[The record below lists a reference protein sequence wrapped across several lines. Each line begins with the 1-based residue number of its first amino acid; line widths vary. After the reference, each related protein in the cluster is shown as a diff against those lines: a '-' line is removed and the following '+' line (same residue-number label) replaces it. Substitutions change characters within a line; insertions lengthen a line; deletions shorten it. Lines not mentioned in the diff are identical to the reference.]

1 MEGKSLSKKAIIAIV
16 IIAILVIAAI
26 SMVVVFLRDQGETE
40 ATAIG
45 ENSSNSE
52 QTQDAVPE
60 NNGDNNDQGT
70 ATQSEE
76 PQQEEQTTV
85 ADNDG
90 ATTTN
95 VGTTTPATTTTAPA
109 QQTTTTTDGS
119 TQVATTTTTE
129 TIPTQALTLAWS
141 NMTVSGGELLANIDA
156 NVTDVTAPI
165 VRTLY
170 ILNVSDENRRQYIRD
185 GETLKV
191 EVNFNEIL
199 AQNPTLTIGTG
210 ENTQTVEFGFYPIEN
225 WPYRYV
231 ANIKVDNTILG
242 LADGTQIPFT
252 ITNIVDRDNTLTLD
266 NDDVT
271 YTAEYG
277 QVTYEN
283 TAPQIIIKGTPGYEE
298 EGKNYIGSLEENTFS
313 YISFKFFDTT
323 MLKGEYVVND
333 TLITGKK
340 ADKEGEADFSEF
352 DEYLVQGENT
362 IRVWD
367 MAGNMT
373 EYTFTYDSI
382 APVYSKLGILN
393 KTRYVN
399 KVEDLTW
406 AKEGD
411 EVRILISFPE
421 KLAVE
426 PTVKVF
432 GKEYTATYRPLSSNP
447 EQNIY
452 YYMVDFTLDATM
464 PEGEIP
470 FEVYGYADIAGNV
483 GKKLDQ
489 TRVNRDDYTKV
500 IYDRTAP
507 YSGKDDAGHPL
518 YILNV
523 SDENRRTWIRNGE
536 TLRVEAN
543 FNEDMD
549 MSRTPILTIGTGSN
563 TQTAEFKYRSTVD
576 GKRTFVA
583 DIKINNDILG
593 LADGTQI
600 PFTVTNAFDLAG
612 NEAVLDN
619 EDVTFTSKYGQVTY
633 DNNAPEMAAL
643 GILNDTHYNEGKD
656 VTVATT
662 GDRIRLRVAFK
673 EMLAVNPKVEIIGEN
688 GVTEVEC
695 TYREQSSNPSA
706 NYYMYMSDFT
716 ITEAMD
722 LPEGEIQFKITGY
735 ADAAGNVGKELTQ
748 ELITETAY
756 PGVVYDTEAPKL
768 AAMGIFNWTNDNYG
782 GDITLATRDEHI
794 RLYVTFTEMLGV
806 NPKVDIYGENGKVT
820 TMDLAW
826 SKAAQFYFVEF
837 DTTEEL
843 QLPQGKIQYRIYG
856 YEDAAGNVGDD
867 LNQED
872 TTSKEYPYVIYDTV
886 PAEYTALGIV
896 NGSHYDAKEGDIYHA
911 KTGDYVRILVQ
922 FDNEKLAVMPKIR
935 ILGADNKVVK
945 EVNMI
950 DAYLTSAS
958 QNTNAYSGQFT
969 ITEDMNLPEGEIK
982 FEVYGYED
990 LAGNVGRTLT
1000 NTDLK
1005 YPGIDQGVEYDKTA
1019 PVADFVEFTTTN
1031 KNNQYAK
1038 VGDQVWV
1045 KVRIKEELSKYPV
1058 IKINGMDTDSETIV
1072 NDTNEAGTVYVAW
1085 LTMTEDMIE
1094 GKMSF
1099 EISGYEDLAGNVG
1112 DTITTTTNNTS
1123 VTFDKTVPALRE
1135 LRVQNFYN
1143 PTGNQNYSG
1152 LTQNKGIAITV
1163 NTTEPLAG
1171 NPTIVVGEKEYSVNP
1186 QPPLEDNK
1194 YVIYVDLTEDMDL
1207 VEGEKIP
1214 VTVKG
1219 LVDLAGNTGTEVTS
1233 TGNDNYYVIFDKTAP
1248 KASKLGITNITH
1260 YYEEG
1265 EDIAIAGTGD
1275 EIRVLAFF
1283 DDEKLTVEP
1292 KLRILDANGNVIK
1305 DDIKCGYSDLTS
1317 SHMKTNA
1324 YLANF
1329 HITEDMNLPEGEIN
1343 FELYGYMD
1351 IAGNTGDTLTN
1362 KQINYDPY
1370 WKVVYDKTAPEKINL
1385 GIARNT
1391 SSEDTRDQRY
1401 AKAGDSIRVLV
1412 SFPEKLAVEPKVEM
1426 FGNVYDVTYRP
1437 DSSNEAANVY
1447 YYMAD
1452 VKIDENTPE
1461 GDVTFRVYGYKDAA
1475 GNEGTPPLTNDD
1487 INDGTYTNV
1496 VIDTSKPTIEPTE
1509 DSVSGSEG
1517 NYSRIGLKVT
1527 DNNGVASYEIN
1538 GKDGA
1543 IIFTNG
1549 EVSSETLAR
1558 YLNEGAN
1565 TVVASDEAGNTAEY
1579 TFNYDAVAPTREY
1592 SNIMVNGDNSKEHE
1606 FYAKIGDKLW
1616 VSIGVKEELA
1626 HNPSFTL
1633 INNGV
1638 EYPMDR
1644 NLVKANYDEK
1654 NDRYSYVLIYEIPE
1668 DTAFVDGEITFK
1680 ISDLVD
1686 LFGNKMTDETK
1697 PSNSNR
1703 VFFDKTN
1710 PTITVNDDAVG
1721 NAPYFKD
1728 KIGFTVSDNYGIA
1741 SCKLNGSEIE
1751 TDNGKISFE
1760 SIKDKLN
1767 ENETKNTLV
1776 VKDLSG
1782 NEASYEFWY
1791 DYKAPKANFVQI
1803 RSNKKVNKDYAQPG
1817 DEVWVYVKIKEELSV
1832 LPTIEIN
1839 GQKVDTFK
1847 NGQPNENGQ
1856 MYAGKLKMTKDMENG
1871 DVSFKI
1877 FGYADKAGNVGE
1889 TIENKTTD
1897 NSNVIFDKDAPT
1909 VNLVHIQNITR
1920 GGSEAKVGDIIWVY
1934 VNVTEKEA
1942 DLSNAP
1948 EITINGK
1955 KARVFVNEPSVP
1967 SNTST
1972 KYVGEIEVTEDM
1984 DIGEM
1989 TFEISAYTD
1998 RAGNVGNVL
2007 TSTTDGSSMTIVKD

>member
-1 MEGKSLSKKAIIAIV
+1 MEGKSLSKKAIVAIV
-16 IIAILVIAAI
+16 IIAILVVAAI
-26 SMVVVFLRDQGETE
+26 SMVVVFLKDQGETE

-45 ENSSNSE
+45 ENNSNSE

-76 PQQEEQTTV
+76 PQQEEQSEEQTTV
-85 ADNDG
+85 ANNDG
-90 ATTTN
+90 ATTN
-95 VGTTTPATTTTAPA
+95 SGTTATTPTAPV

-141 NMTVSGGELLANIDA
+141 NMTVYGGELLANLDA
-156 NVTDVTAPI
+156 DVTDVTAP
-165 VRTLY
+165 VRLATNILKDGESNDLREYYVKRGDTIYMYIAVNEELAHNPTFTLINNGTEY
-170 ILNVSDENRRQYIRD
+170 VMEDSLVTVRQSAENRWDYSVRYLIPEDTTFVDGEITLRVSNIEDVAGNSIPDEN
-185 GETLKV
+185 G
-191 EVNFNEIL
+191 
-199 AQNPTLTIGTG
+199 PTNGHR
-210 ENTQTVEFGFYPIEN
+210 VFY
-225 WPYRYV
+225 
-231 ANIKVDNTILG
+231 
-242 LADGTQIPFT
+242 DGT
-252 ITNIVDRDNTLTLD
+252 
-266 NDDVT
+266 
-271 YTAEYG
+271 
-277 QVTYEN
+277 
-283 TAPQIIIKGTPGYEE
+283 APEIHVKGTEGYMEE
-298 EGKNYIGSLEENTFS
+298 KENYVGNNEQDVYSKV
-313 YISFKFFDTT
+313 SFKLSDNF
-323 MLKGEYVVND
+323 KVVEYEVND
-333 TLITGKK
+333 TLITGMTPS
-340 ADKEGEADFSEF
+340 AWSDANFANIREF
-352 DEYLVQGENT
+352 LVQGTNT
-362 IRVWD
+362 ITVRD
-367 MAGNMT
+367 IAGNEST
-373 EYTFTYDSI
+373 YTFTYDSI

-432 GKEYTATYRPLSSNP
+432 GKEYTATYRPASSNP

-452 YYMVDFTLDATM
+452 YYMVDFTLDETM

-483 GKKLDQ
+483 GEKLEQ
-489 TRVNRDDYTKV
+489 TKINRDEYSKV

-507 YSGKDDAGHPL
+507 YSGNKDAGHPL

-523 SDENRRTWIRNGE
+523 SDANRRTWIKDGE

-549 MSRTPILTIGTGSN
+549 MSKAPILTIGTGKN
-563 TQTAEFKYRSTVD
+563 VQTANFEYRSTVD

-583 DIKINNDILG
+583 DIVIDNNILG
-593 LADGTQI
+593 LADGTEV

-612 NEAVLDN
+612 NEAILDN
-619 EDVTFTSKYGQVTY
+619 EDVTFTSEYGQVTY
-633 DNNAPEMAAL
+633 DNNAPVVKTVGM
-643 GILNDTHYNEGKD
+643 LNDTHYNEGKD
-656 VTVATT
+656 TTVATT
-662 GDRIRLRVAFK
+662 GDRIRLRVAFEEK
-673 EMLAVNPKVEIIGEN
+673 LAVEPTVEVIGED
-688 GVTEVEC
+688 GTVTEVSC
-695 TYREQSSNPSA
+695 TYREQTSKPEN
-706 NYYMYMSDFT
+706 NYYMYMADFT
-716 ITEAMD
+716 LTDEMN
-722 LPEGEIQFKITGY
+722 LPEGPIQVRISGY
-735 ADAAGNVGKELTQ
+735 ADAAGNVGEVV
-748 ELITETAY
+748 TEINEEAY
-756 PGVVYDTEAPKL
+756 PGVVYDTVAPEL

-826 SKAAQFYFVEF
+826 SEAAQFYFVEF
-837 DTTEEL
+837 DTTDEL
-843 QLPQGKIQYRIYG
+843 QLPQGKIQFRIYG
-856 YEDAAGNVGDD
+856 YEDVAGNVGKDIT
-867 LNQED
+867 QEQ
-872 TTSKEYPYVIYDTV
+872 TTSKEYPYVVFDTV
-886 PAEYTALGIV
+886 APEYTALGIV

-935 ILGADNKVVK
+935 VLGADNKVVK

-950 DAYLTSAS
+950 DAYLTSES
-958 QNTNAYSGQFT
+958 MNTNAYSGQFT

-990 LAGNVGRTLT
+990 AAGNVGKTLT
-1000 NTDLK
+1000 NADLK

-1019 PVADFVEFTTTN
+1019 PTADFVEFTTTN

-1058 IKINGMDTDSETIV
+1058 IKINGMDTDKETII
-1072 NDTNEAGTVYVAW
+1072 NYQNEAGTLYVAW
-1085 LTMTEDMIE
+1085 LTMTEDIANEINE

-1099 EISGYEDLAGNVG
+1099 EISGFEDLAGNVG
-1112 DTITTTTNNTS
+1112 DVITTTTNNTS
-1123 VTFDKTVPALRE
+1123 VTFDKTAPALRE

-1152 LTQNKGIAITV
+1152 LTQNPRQNKGIAITV
-1163 NTTEPLAG
+1163 NTTELLDK
-1171 NPTIVVGEKEYSVNP
+1171 NPIIVIGGKEIEVPVQEP
-1186 QPPLEDNK
+1186 QFNK
-1194 YVIYVDLTEDMDL
+1194 YVVYVDITEDMNL

-1219 LVDLAGNTGTEVTS
+1219 LVDLAGNTGDEVTT
-1233 TGNDNYYVIFDKTAP
+1233 TGNDNYYVIFDRTAP
-1248 KASKLGITNITH
+1248 KTLANNILKLGESNEQREYYVRPGDSIYMCYTANEELGHNPTFTLINNGKEYVMEDSQVIVKQNPAKAWDYTVIYEIPEDTTFVDGEIELKVSNIEDKAGNKREDVKGPTNGH
-1260 YYEEG
+1260 K
-1265 EDIAIAGTGD
+1265 
-1275 EIRVLAFF
+1275 VFF
-1283 DDEKLTVEP
+1283 DT
-1292 KLRILDANGNVIK
+1292 
-1305 DDIKCGYSDLTS
+1305 
-1317 SHMKTNA
+1317 
-1324 YLANF
+1324 
-1329 HITEDMNLPEGEIN
+1329 
-1343 FELYGYMD
+1343 
-1351 IAGNTGDTLTN
+1351 
-1362 KQINYDPY
+1362 
-1370 WKVVYDKTAPEKINL
+1370 TAPEKLNL
-1385 GIARNT
+1385 GIARNIDNG
-1391 SSEDTRDQRY
+1391 DTRDQRY

-1426 FGNVYDVTYRP
+1426 FGKVYDVTYRP
-1437 DSSNEAANVY
+1437 DSSIEESNIY

-1452 VKIDENTPE
+1452 VKIDQNTPE
-1461 GDVTFRVYGYKDAA
+1461 GEVAFKVYGYKDVA
-1475 GNEGTPPLTNDD
+1475 GNEGEPLTNAD
-1487 INDGTYTNV
+1487 INDGKYTNV
-1496 VIDTSKPTIEPTE
+1496 IIDNTKPTIEPTE
-1509 DSVSGSEG
+1509 DSISGSEG
-1517 NYSRIGLKVT
+1517 NYSRIGFKVT
-1527 DNNGVASYEIN
+1527 DDNGVASYEIN
-1538 GKDGA
+1538 GETL
-1543 IIFTNG
+1543 ILTNG
-1549 EVSSETLAR
+1549 EISYEALKS
-1558 YLNEGAN
+1558 YLKEGVN

-1592 SNIMVNGDNSKEHE
+1592 SNIMVNGDDSTKHE

-1638 EYPMDR
+1638 EYPMDG

-1697 PSNSNR
+1697 PSNGNR

-1710 PTITVNDDAVG
+1710 PIIKVNDNAEG
-1721 NAPYFKD
+1721 NAPYFRNN
-1728 KIGFTVSDNYGIA
+1728 IGFTISDNLGID
-1741 SCKLNGSEIE
+1741 SCELNGKEIE
-1751 TDNGKISFE
+1751 CNNGQISFE

-1909 VNLVHIQNITR
+1909 VNVVHIQNITR

-1934 VNVTEKEA
+1934 VNVTEKES

-1972 KYVGEIEVTEDM
+1972 KYAGEIEVTEDM

>member
-95 VGTTTPATTTTAPA
+95 VGTTTPATTTTTAPA

-141 NMTVSGGELLANIDA
+141 NMTVYGGELLANVDA
-156 NVTDVTAPI
+156 NVKDVTAP
-165 VRTLY
+165 VRLATNILKDGESNDLKEYYVKRGDTIYMYIAVNEELLHNPTFTLINNEKEY
-170 ILNVSDENRRQYIRD
+170 VMEDSRVTVRQTAEDRWDYSVKYEIPEATTFVDGDITLRVSNIEDKDRNSIPDEN
-185 GETLKV
+185 G
-191 EVNFNEIL
+191 
-199 AQNPTLTIGTG
+199 PTNGHR
-210 ENTQTVEFGFYPIEN
+210 VFY
-225 WPYRYV
+225 
-231 ANIKVDNTILG
+231 
-242 LADGTQIPFT
+242 DGT
-252 ITNIVDRDNTLTLD
+252 
-266 NDDVT
+266 
-271 YTAEYG
+271 
-277 QVTYEN
+277 
-283 TAPQIIIKGTPGYEE
+283 APEIHVKGTEGYIEE
-298 EGKNYIGSLEENTFS
+298 KEENYVGNNEQDIYS
-313 YISFKFFDTT
+313 KVSFKLEDNY
-323 MLKGEYVVND
+323 KVVEYEIND
-333 TLITGKK
+333 TLITALTPSSITNANFINIKK
-340 ADKEGEADFSEF
+340 
-352 DEYLVQGENT
+352 YLVEGINT
-362 IRVWD
+362 ITVRD
-367 MAGNMT
+367 IAGNEST
-373 EYTFTYDSI
+373 YTFTYDSI

-421 KLAVE
+421 LLAVE

-452 YYMVDFTLDATM
+452 YYMVDFTLDETM

-483 GKKLDQ
+483 GEKLDQ
-489 TRVNRDDYTKV
+489 TRINRDEYPRV

-549 MSRTPILTIGTGSN
+549 MSRTPILTIGTGKN
-563 TQTAEFKYRSTVD
+563 VQTANFEYRSTVD

-583 DIKINNDILG
+583 DIVIDNNILG
-593 LADGTQI
+593 LADGTEV

-612 NEAVLDN
+612 NEAILDN
-619 EDVTFTSKYGQVTY
+619 EDVTFTSEYGQVTY
-633 DNNAPEMAAL
+633 DNNAPVVKTVGM
-643 GILNDTHYNEGKD
+643 LNDTHYNEGKD
-656 VTVATT
+656 TTVATT
-662 GDRIRLRVAFK
+662 GDRIRLRVAFEEK
-673 EMLAVNPKVEIIGEN
+673 LAVEPTVEVIGED
-688 GVTEVEC
+688 GTVTEVSC
-695 TYREQSSNPSA
+695 TYREQTSKPEN
-706 NYYMYMSDFT
+706 NYYMYMADFT
-716 ITEAMD
+716 LTDEMN
-722 LPEGEIQFKITGY
+722 LPEGPIQVRISGY
-735 ADAAGNVGKELTQ
+735 ADAAGNVGEVV
-748 ELITETAY
+748 TEINEEAY
-756 PGVVYDTEAPKL
+756 PGVVYDTVAPKL
-768 AAMGIFNWTNDNYG
+768 SAMGIFNWTNDNYG
-782 GDITLATRDEHI
+782 GDVTLATKDEHI

-826 SKAAQFYFVEF
+826 SEAAQFYFVEF

-856 YEDAAGNVGDD
+856 YADAAGIVGDD
-867 LNQED
+867 ITQD
-872 TTSKEYPYVIYDTV
+872 QTTSKEYPYVIYDTV

-922 FDNEKLAVMPKIR
+922 FDNEKLTVMPKIR
-935 ILGADNKVVK
+935 VLGEDNKVVK

-950 DAYLTSAS
+950 YADQTSANL
-958 QNTNAYSGQFT
+958 NTNAYSGQFT

-990 LAGNVGRTLT
+990 AAGNVGKTLT
-1000 NTDLK
+1000 NADLK

-1019 PVADFVEFTTTN
+1019 PVADFVEFTSTN

-1085 LTMTEDMIE
+1085 LTMTEDMKE

-1135 LRVQNFYN
+1135 LIVQNFYN

-1152 LTQNKGIAITV
+1152 LTQNPGQNRGIAITV
-1163 NTTEPLAG
+1163 NTTELLAK
-1171 NPTIVVGEKEYSVNP
+1171 NPIIVIGGKEIEVPVQEP
-1186 QPPLEDNK
+1186 QNNK
-1194 YVIYVDLTEDMDL
+1194 YVVYVDLTEDMNL

-1214 VTVKG
+1214 ITVKG

-1362 KQINYDPY
+1362 TQINYDPY
-1370 WKVVYDKTAPEKINL
+1370 WKVVYDKTAPVKTNL
-1385 GIARNT
+1385 GIARNKD
-1391 SSEDTRDQRY
+1391 EGDTRDQRY

-1475 GNEGTPPLTNDD
+1475 GIEGTPLTNDD

-1496 VIDTSKPTIEPTE
+1496 VIDTSKPTIETTE
-1509 DSVSGSEG
+1509 DSVGSEG
-1517 NYSRIGLKVT
+1517 HYSKIGLKVI

-1549 EVSSETLAR
+1549 EVSSATLAQH
-1558 YLNEGAN
+1558 LNEGEN
-1565 TVVASDEAGNTAEY
+1565 TITARDEAGNEAIY
-1579 TFNYDAVAPTREY
+1579 TFIYD
-1592 SNIMVNGDNSKEHE
+1592 I
-1606 FYAKIGDKLW
+1606 
-1616 VSIGVKEELA
+1616 
-1626 HNPSFTL
+1626 
-1633 INNGV
+1633 
-1638 EYPMDR
+1638 
-1644 NLVKANYDEK
+1644 
-1654 NDRYSYVLIYEIPE
+1654 
-1668 DTAFVDGEITFK
+1668 
-1680 ISDLVD
+1680 
-1686 LFGNKMTDETK
+1686 
-1697 PSNSNR
+1697 
-1703 VFFDKTN
+1703 TN
-1710 PTITVNDDAVG
+1710 PTYNFARIQSNNKENSGYAKVG
-1721 NAPYFKD
+1721 N
-1728 KIGFTVSDNYGIA
+1728 N
-1741 SCKLNGSEIE
+1741 
-1751 TDNGKISFE
+1751 
-1760 SIKDKLN
+1760 
-1767 ENETKNTLV
+1767 
-1776 VKDLSG
+1776 
-1782 NEASYEFWY
+1782 
-1791 DYKAPKANFVQI
+1791 
-1803 RSNKKVNKDYAQPG
+1803 
-1817 DEVWVYVKIKEELSV
+1817 VWVYVNISEELSV
-1832 LPTIEIN
+1832 KPKFKIHGVELEVKQERQVSSGTQYATWLTMTEDMTEGPVSFEVYGYTDLAGNVGDTITQTKENDVLDTTSVIFDKTPATVTLNGDSPITIEA
-1839 GQKVDTFK
+1839 GSVYDDKGATVVDNIDGEISNNYKFTYA
-1847 NGQPNENGQ
+1847 NYYADPNS
-1856 MYAGKLKMTKDMENG
+1856 KDVTESRLTEIDTRKTG
-1871 DVSFKI
+1871 LYKI
-1877 FGYADKAGNVGE
+1877 AYIYTDKAGNTKQATRYLYIEDNTRPTITLNGDANITIEAGTPYKDKGATVTDNSDD
-1889 TIENKTTD
+1889 TIENFKYTNINYYVNGNLTDSHLPEVDVKQPGEYRIGYEYTDKSGNTKVEVRTVIVKDTTNPVVTANGKSQTLKVGEKYTELGATVTD
-1897 NSNVIFDKDAPT
+1897 NAYIDA
-1909 VNLVHIQNITR
+1909 
-1920 GGSEAKVGDIIWVY
+1920 DDY
-1934 VNVTEKEA
+1934 
-1942 DLSNAP
+1942 
-1948 EITINGK
+1948 EITIHFYDENGK
-1955 KARVFVNEPSVP
+1955 LVYPSP
-1967 SNTST
+1967 STVDTS
-1972 KYVGEIEVTEDM
+1972 KVGEYRI
-1984 DIGEM
+1984 
-1989 TFEISAYTD
+1989 AYTAKD
-1998 RAGNVGNVL
+1998 SSGNSSNVA
-2007 TSTTDGSSMTIVKD
+2007 TISIKVE

>member
-95 VGTTTPATTTTAPA
+95 VGTTTPATTTTTAPA

-323 MLKGEYVVND
+323 MLKGEYEVND

-432 GKEYTATYRPLSSNP
+432 GKEYTATYRPASSNP

-452 YYMVDFTLDATM
+452 YYMVDFTLDETM

-483 GKKLDQ
+483 GEKLDQ
-489 TRVNRDDYTKV
+489 TRINRDEYPRV

-549 MSRTPILTIGTGSN
+549 MSKAPILTIGTGEN
-563 TQTAEFKYRSTVD
+563 VQTANFEYRSTVD

-583 DIKINNDILG
+583 DIVIDNDILG
-593 LADGTQI
+593 LTDGTEV

-612 NEAVLDN
+612 NEAILNN
-619 EDVTFTSKYGQVTY
+619 EDVTFTSEYGQVTY
-633 DNNAPEMAAL
+633 DNNAPVVKTVGM
-643 GILNDTHYNEGKD
+643 LNDTHYNEGKD
-656 VTVATT
+656 TTVATT
-662 GDRIRLRVAFK
+662 GDRIRLRVAFEEK
-673 EMLAVNPKVEIIGEN
+673 LAVEPKVEVIGED
-688 GVTEVEC
+688 GTVTEVSC
-695 TYREQSSNPSA
+695 TYREQSSNPEN
-706 NYYMYMSDFT
+706 NYYMYMADFT
-716 ITEAMD
+716 LTEKMN
-722 LPEGEIQFKITGY
+722 LPEGPIQVRISGY
-735 ADAAGNVGKELTQ
+735 ADAAGNVGEVV
-748 ELITETAY
+748 TEINEEAY
-756 PGVVYDTEAPKL
+756 PGVVYDTVAPEL

-782 GDITLATRDEHI
+782 GDVTLATKDEHI

-820 TMDLAW
+820 TKDLAW
-826 SKAAQFYFVEF
+826 SEAAQYYFVEF
-837 DTTEEL
+837 DTTDEL
-843 QLPQGKIQYRIYG
+843 QLPQGKIQFRIYG
-856 YEDAAGNVGDD
+856 YEDAAGIVGDD
-867 LNQED
+867 ITQEQ

-886 PAEYTALGIV
+886 SAQYTALGIV

-922 FDNEKLAVMPKIR
+922 FDNEKLTVMPKIR

-950 DAYLTSAS
+950 DAYLTSES
-958 QNTNAYSGQFT
+958 MNTNAYSGQFT

-990 LAGNVGRTLT
+990 AAGNVGTTLT

-1005 YPGIDQGVEYDKTA
+1005 YPGIDQGVEYDKTN
-1019 PVADFVEFTTTN
+1019 PTPYFVEFTTTN
-1031 KNNQYAK
+1031 ANNNRYAK

-1045 KVRIKEELSKYPV
+1045 KVGIKEELSKYPV
-1058 IKINGMDTDSETIV
+1058 IKINGITTNTII
-1072 NDTNEAGTVYVAW
+1072 NDPAGVIYVGW
-1085 LTMTEDMIE
+1085 ITMTEDMTE

-1135 LRVQNFYN
+1135 LRVQNFFN

-1152 LTQNKGIAITV
+1152 LTQNPGQNKGIAITV

-1171 NPTIVVGEKEYSVNP
+1171 NPTIVVGGKEYSVNP
-1186 QPPLEDNK
+1186 QTPLEDNK

-1219 LVDLAGNTGTEVTS
+1219 LLDLAGNTGTEVTS
-1233 TGNDNYYVIFDKTAP
+1233 TGNDNYYVIFDKTPP

-1343 FELYGYMD
+1343 FQLYGYMD

-1370 WKVVYDKTAPEKINL
+1370 WKVVYDKTAPVKTNL
-1385 GIARNT
+1385 GIARNKD
-1391 SSEDTRDQRY
+1391 EGDTRDQKY

-1487 INDGTYTNV
+1487 INDVTYTNV
-1496 VIDTSKPTIEPTE
+1496 IIDNSKPTIETTE
-1509 DSVSGSEG
+1509 DSVGSEG
-1517 NYSRIGLKVT
+1517 HYSKIGLKVI

-1543 IIFTNG
+1543 IIFTKG
-1549 EVSSETLAR
+1549 EVSSATLAQH
-1558 YLNEGAN
+1558 LNEGVN
-1565 TVVASDEAGNTAEY
+1565 TVTASDEAGNTATFTFTYDITKPTY
-1579 TFNYDAVAPTREY
+1579 TFARIQ
-1592 SNIMVNGDNSKEHE
+1592 SNNKENAG
-1606 FYAKIGDKLW
+1606 YAK
-1616 VSIGVKEELA
+1616 
-1626 HNPSFTL
+1626 
-1633 INNGV
+1633 
-1638 EYPMDR
+1638 
-1644 NLVKANYDEK
+1644 
-1654 NDRYSYVLIYEIPE
+1654 
-1668 DTAFVDGEITFK
+1668 
-1680 ISDLVD
+1680 
-1686 LFGNKMTDETK
+1686 
-1697 PSNSNR
+1697 
-1703 VFFDKTN
+1703 
-1710 PTITVNDDAVG
+1710 VG
-1721 NAPYFKD
+1721 N
-1728 KIGFTVSDNYGIA
+1728 N
-1741 SCKLNGSEIE
+1741 
-1751 TDNGKISFE
+1751 
-1760 SIKDKLN
+1760 
-1767 ENETKNTLV
+1767 
-1776 VKDLSG
+1776 
-1782 NEASYEFWY
+1782 
-1791 DYKAPKANFVQI
+1791 
-1803 RSNKKVNKDYAQPG
+1803 
-1817 DEVWVYVKIKEELSV
+1817 VWVYVNISEKLSV
-1832 LPTIEIN
+1832 KPKFKINGIELEVKQERQVSSGTQYATWLTMTEDMTEGPVSFEVYGYTDLAGNVGDTITQTKENDVLDTTSVIFDKTPATVTLNGDSPITIEA
-1839 GQKVDTFK
+1839 GSVYDDKGATVVDNFDGEISNNYKFTYA
-1847 NGQPNENGQ
+1847 NYYADPNS
-1856 MYAGKLKMTKDMENG
+1856 KDVTESRLTEIDTRKTG
-1871 DVSFKI
+1871 LYKI
-1877 FGYADKAGNVGE
+1877 AYIYTDKAGNTKQATRYLYIEDNTRPTITLNGDTNITIEAGTPYEDKGATVTDNSDD
-1889 TIENKTTD
+1889 TIENFKYTNINYYVNGEHKDSHLPEVDVKQPGEYRIGYEYTDKSGNTKVEVRTVIVKDTTNPVVTANGKSQTLKVGEKYTELGATVTD
-1897 NSNVIFDKDAPT
+1897 NAYKDA
-1909 VNLVHIQNITR
+1909 
-1920 GGSEAKVGDIIWVY
+1920 DDY
-1934 VNVTEKEA
+1934 
-1942 DLSNAP
+1942 
-1948 EITINGK
+1948 EITIHFYDENGK
-1955 KARVFVNEPSVP
+1955 LVYPSP
-1967 SNTST
+1967 STVDTS
-1972 KYVGEIEVTEDM
+1972 KVGEYRI
-1984 DIGEM
+1984 
-1989 TFEISAYTD
+1989 AYTAKD
-1998 RAGNVGNVL
+1998 SSGNSSNVA
-2007 TSTTDGSSMTIVKD
+2007 TISIKVEY

>member
-323 MLKGEYVVND
+323 MLKGKYEVNA

-483 GKKLDQ
+483 GEKLDQ

-756 PGVVYDTEAPKL
+756 PGVVYDTEAPEL

-782 GDITLATRDEHI
+782 GDVTLAIKDEHI

-826 SKAAQFYFVEF
+826 SEAAQYYFVEF

-856 YEDAAGNVGDD
+856 YADAAGIVGDD
-867 LNQED
+867 ITQEQ

-886 PAEYTALGIV
+886 PAQYTALGIV

-922 FDNEKLAVMPKIR
+922 FDNEKLTVMPKIR
-935 ILGADNKVVK
+935 VLGEDNKVVK

-950 DAYLTSAS
+950 YADQTSANL
-958 QNTNAYSGQFT
+958 NTNAYSGQFT

-990 LAGNVGRTLT
+990 AAGNVGKTLT
-1000 NTDLK
+1000 NADLK

-1019 PVADFVEFTTTN
+1019 PVADFVEFTSTN

-1058 IKINGMDTDSETIV
+1058 IKINGMDTDTETIV
-1072 NDTNEAGTVYVAW
+1072 NDPNEAGTVYAAW

-1112 DTITTTTNNTS
+1112 DTITTTTNDTS
-1123 VTFDKTVPALRE
+1123 VTFDKTAPALRE

-1143 PTGNQNYSG
+1143 PAGKEIQNYSG
-1152 LTQNKGIAITV
+1152 LTQNPGQDKGIAITV
-1163 NTTEPLAG
+1163 NTTELLG
-1171 NPTIVVGEKEYSVNP
+1171 KNPIIVIGGKEIEVPVQEP
-1186 QPPLEDNK
+1186 QFNK
-1194 YVIYVDLTEDMDL
+1194 YVVYVDLTEDMDL

-1219 LVDLAGNTGTEVTS
+1219 LEDLAGNTGDEVTT
-1233 TGNDNYYVIFDKTAP
+1233 TGNDKYYVIFDKTAP
-1248 KASKLGITNITH
+1248 KTLANNILKLGESNEQRE
-1260 YYEEG
+1260 YYVKPGDSIYMCYTANEELG
-1265 EDIAIAGTGD
+1265 HNPTFTLIN
-1275 EIRVLAFF
+1275 
-1283 DDEKLTVEP
+1283 
-1292 KLRILDANGNVIK
+1292 NGNEYVMEDSQVIVK
-1305 DDIKCGYSDLTS
+1305 QNPAKAWDYTVIYEIPADTTFVD
-1317 SHMKTNA
+1317 
-1324 YLANF
+1324 
-1329 HITEDMNLPEGEIN
+1329 GEI
-1343 FELYGYMD
+1343 ELKVSNIED
-1351 IAGNTGDTLTN
+1351 KAGNKREDVNGPTNGHKVYFDT
-1362 KQINYDPY
+1362 
-1370 WKVVYDKTAPEKINL
+1370 TAPEKLNL
-1385 GIARNT
+1385 GIVRNIDDG
-1391 SSEDTRDQRY
+1391 DTRDKRY

-1412 SFPEKLAVEPKVEM
+1412 SFPEKLAVEPKVEV
-1426 FGNVYDVTYRP
+1426 FGKVYDVTYRP
-1437 DSSNEAANVY
+1437 DSSIEESNIY

-1452 VKIDENTPE
+1452 VKIDQNTPE
-1461 GDVTFRVYGYKDAA
+1461 GEVTFKVYGYKDIV
-1475 GNEGTPPLTNDD
+1475 GNEGTPLTNAN
-1487 INDGTYTNV
+1487 INDEKYTK
-1496 VIDTSKPTIEPTE
+1496 VIIDNTKPTIEPTE

-1517 NYSRIGLKVT
+1517 NYSRIGFKVT

-1538 GKDGA
+1538 GETL
-1543 IIFTNG
+1543 ILTNG
-1549 EVSSETLAR
+1549 EISYEALKA
-1558 YLNEGAN
+1558 YLKEGAN

-1592 SNIMVNGDNSKEHE
+1592 SNIMVNGDDSTKHE

-1638 EYPMDR
+1638 EYPMDGD
-1644 NLVKANYDEK
+1644 LVKANYDEK

-1697 PSNSNR
+1697 PSNGNR

-1710 PTITVNDDAVG
+1710 PIIKVNDNAEG
-1721 NAPYFKD
+1721 NAPYFRNN
-1728 KIGFTVSDNYGIA
+1728 IGFTISDNLGID
-1741 SCKLNGSEIE
+1741 SCELNGKEIE
-1751 TDNGKISFE
+1751 CNNGQISFE

-1909 VNLVHIQNITR
+1909 VNLVRIQNITR

-1934 VNVTEKEA
+1934 VNVTEKES

-1948 EITINGK
+1948 EITINEK

-1998 RAGNVGNVL
+1998 RAGNVGKVL

>member
-95 VGTTTPATTTTAPA
+95 VGTTTPATTTTTAPA

-141 NMTVSGGELLANIDA
+141 NMTVYGGELLANVDA
-156 NVTDVTAPI
+156 NVKDVTAP
-165 VRTLY
+165 VRLATNILKDGESNDLKEYYVKRGDTIYMYIAVNEELAHNPTFTLINNEKEY
-170 ILNVSDENRRQYIRD
+170 VMEDSLVTVRQTAEDRWDYSVKYEIPEDTTFVDGEITLRVSNIEDIYRNSIPDEN
-185 GETLKV
+185 G
-191 EVNFNEIL
+191 
-199 AQNPTLTIGTG
+199 PTNGHR
-210 ENTQTVEFGFYPIEN
+210 VFY
-225 WPYRYV
+225 
-231 ANIKVDNTILG
+231 
-242 LADGTQIPFT
+242 DGT
-252 ITNIVDRDNTLTLD
+252 
-266 NDDVT
+266 
-271 YTAEYG
+271 
-277 QVTYEN
+277 
-283 TAPQIIIKGTPGYEE
+283 APEIHVKGTEGYI
-298 EGKNYIGSLEENTFS
+298 EGKEENYVGNNEQDIYS
-313 YISFKFFDTT
+313 KVSFKLEDNY
-323 MLKGEYVVND
+323 KVVEYEIND
-333 TLITGKK
+333 TLITGLTPSSITDANFINIKK
-340 ADKEGEADFSEF
+340 
-352 DEYLVQGENT
+352 YLVEGINT
-362 IRVWD
+362 ITVRD
-367 MAGNMT
+367 IAGNEST
-373 EYTFTYDSI
+373 YTFTYDSI

-432 GKEYTATYRPLSSNP
+432 GKEYTATYRPASSNP

-452 YYMVDFTLDATM
+452 YYMVDFTLDETM

-483 GKKLDQ
+483 GEKLDQ
-489 TRVNRDDYTKV
+489 TRINRDEYPRV

-549 MSRTPILTIGTGSN
+549 MSRTPILTIGTGKN
-563 TQTAEFKYRSTVD
+563 VQTANFEYRSTVD

-583 DIKINNDILG
+583 DIVIDNNILG
-593 LADGTQI
+593 LADGTEV

-612 NEAVLDN
+612 NEAILDN
-619 EDVTFTSKYGQVTY
+619 EDVTFTSEYGQVTY
-633 DNNAPEMAAL
+633 DNNAPVVKTVGM
-643 GILNDTHYNEGKD
+643 LNDTHYNEGKD
-656 VTVATT
+656 TTVATT
-662 GDRIRLRVAFK
+662 GDRIRLRVAFEEK
-673 EMLAVNPKVEIIGEN
+673 LAVEPTVEVIGED
-688 GVTEVEC
+688 GIITEVNC
-695 TYREQSSNPSA
+695 TYREQSSNPEN
-706 NYYMYMSDFT
+706 NYYMYMADFT
-716 ITEAMD
+716 LTEKMN
-722 LPEGEIQFKITGY
+722 LPEGPIQVRISGY
-735 ADAAGNVGKELTQ
+735 ADAAGNVGEVV
-748 ELITETAY
+748 TEINEEAY
-756 PGVVYDTEAPKL
+756 PGVVYDTVAPKL
-768 AAMGIFNWTNDNYG
+768 SAMGIFNWTNDNYG
-782 GDITLATRDEHI
+782 GDVTLATKDEHI

-820 TMDLAW
+820 TKDLAW
-826 SKAAQFYFVEF
+826 SEASQFYFVEF

-856 YEDAAGNVGDD
+856 YEDAAGIVGDD
-867 LNQED
+867 ITQEQ

-886 PAEYTALGIV
+886 SAQYTALGIV

-911 KTGDYVRILVQ
+911 KIGDYVRILVQ
-922 FDNEKLAVMPKIR
+922 FDNEKLTVMPKIR

-950 DAYLTSAS
+950 DAYLTSES
-958 QNTNAYSGQFT
+958 MNTNAYSGQFT

-990 LAGNVGRTLT
+990 AAGNVGTTLT

-1005 YPGIDQGVEYDKTA
+1005 YPGIDQGVEYDKTN
-1019 PVADFVEFTTTN
+1019 PTPYFVEFTTTN
-1031 KNNQYAK
+1031 ANNNRYAK

-1045 KVRIKEELSKYPV
+1045 KVGIKEELSKYPV
-1058 IKINGMDTDSETIV
+1058 IKINGITTNTII
-1072 NDTNEAGTVYVAW
+1072 NDPAGVIYVGW
-1085 LTMTEDMIE
+1085 ITMTEDMTE

-1135 LRVQNFYN
+1135 LRVQNFHN

-1152 LTQNKGIAITV
+1152 LTQNPGKNKGIAITV
-1163 NTTEPLAG
+1163 NTTEQLAG
-1171 NPTIVVGEKEYSVNP
+1171 NPTIVIGGKEYSVNP
-1186 QPPLEDNK
+1186 QTPLEDNK

-1233 TGNDNYYVIFDKTAP
+1233 TGNDNYYVIFDKTPP

-1265 EDIAIAGTGD
+1265 EDIAIAGTDD

-1362 KQINYDPY
+1362 TQINYDPY
-1370 WKVVYDKTAPEKINL
+1370 WKVVYDKTDPEKLNL
-1385 GIARNT
+1385 GIVRNIDDG
-1391 SSEDTRDQRY
+1391 DTRDKRY

-1452 VKIDENTPE
+1452 VNIDENTPE

-1475 GNEGTPPLTNDD
+1475 GNEGTPLTNDD

-1496 VIDTSKPTIEPTE
+1496 IIDNSKPTIETTE
-1509 DSVSGSEG
+1509 DSVSGLEG
-1517 NYSRIGLKVT
+1517 NYSRIGFKVT

-1538 GKDGA
+1538 G
-1543 IIFTNG
+1543 
-1549 EVSSETLAR
+1549 ETLILTTKEISYEVLKSR
-1558 YLNEGAN
+1558 LKEGAN

-1579 TFNYDAVAPTREY
+1579 TFNYDATPAVNLAVNILKNGETNEKAEY
-1592 SNIMVNGDNSKEHE
+1592 YVKP
-1606 FYAKIGDKLW
+1606 GDK
-1616 VSIGVKEELA
+1616 IYMYIAFGEKLA
-1626 HNPSFTL
+1626 NNPTFTL
-1633 INNGV
+1633 INNNN
-1638 EYPMDR
+1638 EYTLPDE
-1644 NLVKANYDEK
+1644 LVNVTGPKGDNNRYD
-1654 NDRYSYVLIYEIPE
+1654 YSVVYEIPK
-1668 DTAFVDGEITFK
+1668 DTTFVEGEITLK
-1680 ISDLVD
+1680 ISNLIDMY
-1686 LFGNKMTDETK
+1686 GNTIENVTK
-1697 PSNSNR
+1697 PTNGHK
-1703 VFFDKTN
+1703 VYFDNTKPKITGVTDGTFTREDVKLYAEDANVGTIHLNIKRPGKTDYEE
-1710 PTITVNDDAVG
+1710 I
-1721 NAPYFKD
+1721 K
-1728 KIGFTVSDNYGIA
+1728 NYEWGTA
-1741 SCKLNGSEIE
+1741 LTEDGEYS
-1751 TDNGKISFE
+1751 
-1760 SIKDKLN
+1760 
-1767 ENETKNTLV
+1767 V
-1776 VKDLSG
+1776 YLS
-1782 NEASYEFWY
+1782 
-1791 DYKAPKANFVQI
+1791 
-1803 RSNKKVNKDYAQPG
+1803 
-1817 DEVWVYVKIKEELSV
+1817 
-1832 LPTIEIN
+1832 
-1839 GQKVDTFK
+1839 
-1847 NGQPNENGQ
+1847 
-1856 MYAGKLKMTKDMENG
+1856 
-1871 DVSFKI
+1871 
-1877 FGYADKAGNVGE
+1877 DKAGNKSE
-1889 TIENKTTD
+1889 TINFVIDKTVPKIEGPENNKYY
-1897 NSNVIFDKDAPT
+1897 NEPVSVKIVEEN
-1909 VNLVHIQNITR
+1909 IQNVKVFVDGNSKGKEIDKETTFTADGTYFIRVTDKAYNKKAEITFTIDMTKPAITGVANNSYYR
-1920 GGSEAKVGDIIWVY
+1920 KSVTPNVTDKNIEKVTLTKDGKEIAYNVGD
-1934 VNVTEKEA
+1934 T
-1942 DLSNAP
+1942 LS
-1948 EITINGK
+1948 EEG
-1955 KARVFVNEPSVP
+1955 
-1967 SNTST
+1967 
-1972 KYVGEIEVTEDM
+1972 KYVLTATDKANNTEIVTFTIDTSAPKVTIEGEQREGIYYGTVTVRIDEKNIKTSICRRTNGGEWSISDG
-1984 DIGEM
+1984 DKLSTPGDYHVHVVDLAHNKHADVYFTIGE
-1989 TFEISAYTD
+1989 
-1998 RAGNVGNVL
+1998 
-2007 TSTTDGSSMTIVKD
+2007 